1 MVDNTPIG
9 CKTLGELYGLDGK
22 RFQKQYASHLSDYK
36 SWPQGS
42 HAKDWLLFTE
52 NMGEYL
58 SIDETSL
65 SQGELYTI
73 LTNKA
78 AKGHKGNLVAMIKG
92 TESERII
99 EVLRQIPESQRKN
112 VKEVT
117 LELAPTMEKIV
128 KRTFTKAKLVASRF
142 HVEQLA
148 CDAVQ
153 EIRIQHRWLA
163 MEEEN
168 RQMLAAKEH
177 KIPFSP

>member
-9 CKTLGELYGLDGK
+9 CKTLGGLYGLDGK
-22 RFQKQYASHLSDYK
+22 RFQEQYASHSSDYK
-36 SWPQGS
+36 NWPQGS

-78 AKGHKGNLVAMIKG
+78 AKGRKGALIAMIKG

-99 EVLRQIPESQRKN
+99 EVLR
-112 VKEVT
+112 
-117 LELAPTMEKIV
+117 
-128 KRTFTKAKLVASRF
+128 
-142 HVEQLA
+142 
-148 CDAVQ
+148 
-153 EIRIQHRWLA
+153 
-163 MEEEN
+163 
-168 RQMLAAKEH
+168 
-177 KIPFSP
+177 